1 MKAQDERQGD
11 GQFSQTPY
19 RVVHPPTRCKLIPTF
34 TTQQPIKVSQPS
46 LYWSQFPDFDHDETG
61 LIQEEFFR
69 LSQQQNCEGDD
80 AEAKDMRRKEWGES
94 FRTEFTQQYG
104 EDASSLEGWQSLCR
118 EVGLEDIPES
128 VEGCRRV
135 SYIMIG

>member
-69 LSQQQNCEGDD
+69 LSQQQNWEGDD
-80 AEAKDMRRKEWGES
+80 AEAKTCVERNEANV
-94 FRTEFTQQYG
+94 FVP
-104 EDASSLEGWQSLCR
+104 SSLNNMEKTPRHSKDGSRCVVKLGLRTFPSRLRAAEG
-118 EVGLEDIPES
+118 
-128 VEGCRRV
+128 
-135 SYIMIG
+135 